1 MVLLCWSRPSPQEQ
15 KACIERQERWDCNH
29 SHSYR
34 FVSIFLSE
42 CYMMYINRAGSFNY
56 SSKFRGATANPSSCL
71 QEDKG
76 ISQEGFL
83 LNHARILVGSGVE
96 TYEKGK
102 KALQNWRLGL
112 YFLVEV

>member
-1 MVLLCWSRPSPQEQ
+1 MFIIRS
-15 KACIERQERWDCNH
+15 
-29 SHSYR
+29 
-34 FVSIFLSE
+34 
-42 CYMMYINRAGSFNY
+42 GSFNY

-76 ISQEGFL
+76 LSQEGFL

-102 KALQNWRLGL
+102 KALQNWRFSGYIYL
-112 YFLVEV
+112 LVEQ